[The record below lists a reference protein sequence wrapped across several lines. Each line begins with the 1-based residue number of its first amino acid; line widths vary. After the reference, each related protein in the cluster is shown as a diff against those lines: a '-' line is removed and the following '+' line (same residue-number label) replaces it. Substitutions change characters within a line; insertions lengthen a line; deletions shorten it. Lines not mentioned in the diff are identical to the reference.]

1 MKTLLVMRHAK
12 SSWKHPEVA
21 DHDRPLNKRG
31 KQDAPRMG
39 KLLRQQK
46 LTPQVIVS
54 STATRARRTADA
66 VVDCCAFDGAVHL
79 ERRLSLADLGTILEV
94 LRELGGPADRLLVI
108 GHNPGLEELIARL
121 TGRTEIFPTAA
132 VAQIQLSIDSWEA
145 LRSSTRGRL
154 VNLWRPKELVAD
166 AT

>member
-1 MKTLLVMRHAK
+1 MQTLLVMRHAK

-21 DHDRPLNKRG
+21 DHDRPLNTRG

-66 VVDCCAFDGAVHL
+66 VALHL
-79 ERRLSLADLGTILEV
+79 ERRFYLADPGTILEV
-94 LRELGGPADRLLVI
+94 LRKLGDPADRLLVI

-132 VAQIQLSIDSWEA
+132 LAQIQLSIDSWEA

-154 VNLWRPKELVAD
+154 VNVWRPKELVA
-166 AT
+166 TGH